1 MPKVTSRDL
10 LASPSANNDLLHLV
24 DVSDTTQSPE
34 GSSFKA
40 TRAQVAT
47 QTFADAAARAV
58 AVPGFIGQYG
68 IQLDTT
74 RLYISTGTSAGNW
87 ALMVNDFITLTDA
100 STVVWD
106 YLLSPNAVVT
116 ITDDRALSITN
127 APNGSYGTLYVIQ
140 GAGGNHA
147 LSLPA
152 SSKVINNGAGVIPLT
167 SAEGSEDILSWS
179 KRNGVFSF
187 TYGLDYTAA

>member
-1 MPKVTSRDL
+1 MAKLTARDL
-10 LASPSANNDLLHLV
+10 LASASANDDLFHMV
-24 DVSDTTQSPE
+24 DVSDTSEDPA

-40 TRAQVAT
+40 KRSQVAT
-47 QTFADAAARAV
+47 QTFADATARAA

-68 IQLDTT
+68 IQLDTS

-100 STVVWD
+100 ATVSWD

-116 ITDDRALSITN
+116 ITDDRTLSISN
-127 APNGSYGTLYVIQ
+127 APDGSYGTLYVIQ
-140 GAGGNHA
+140 GSGGSHSLA
-147 LSLPA
+147 LPA
-152 SSKVINNGAGVIPLT
+152 SSLVINGGAGVIDYT
-167 SAEGSEDILSWS
+167 DTEGSVDILSWS
-179 KRNGVFSF
+179 KRGGVFAF